1 MPLVKRLFTVEE
13 YHKMAKAGILGED
26 DRVELLEG
34 EIVQISPIGSRHAA
48 CVMRLTELLS
58 QRVVG
63 RAHVRVQNPILLGE
77 HSEPQP
83 DVTLLRRR
91 EDFYASSHP
100 RPEDV
105 LLVIEVAETSAAV
118 EREVKAPLYARYG
131 IPEVWVVDLAGGQVE
146 VFRRPSPQGY

>member
-1 MPLVKRLFTVEE
+1 VPLVKRLFTVEE
-13 YHKMAKAGILGED
+13 YHKMAEAGILGED

-100 RPEDV
+100 RP
-105 LLVIEVAETSAAV
+105 
-118 EREVKAPLYARYG
+118 
-131 IPEVWVVDLAGGQVE
+131 VE

>member
-1 MPLVKRLFTVEE
+1 
-13 YHKMAKAGILGED
+13 
-26 DRVELLEG
+26 
-34 EIVQISPIGSRHAA
+34 
-48 CVMRLTELLS
+48 
-58 QRVVG
+58 
-63 RAHVRVQNPILLGE
+63 
-77 HSEPQP
+77 
-83 DVTLLRRR
+83 VTLLRRR